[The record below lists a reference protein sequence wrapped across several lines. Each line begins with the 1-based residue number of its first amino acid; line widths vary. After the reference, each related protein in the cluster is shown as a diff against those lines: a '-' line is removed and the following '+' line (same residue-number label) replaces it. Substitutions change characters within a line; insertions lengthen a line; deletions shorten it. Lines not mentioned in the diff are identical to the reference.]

1 MSRRLNVLVDDM
13 LSELE
18 SELES
23 EMETESFAAFDAGV
37 PFSCSG
43 WESDPQSFSITAAR
57 AFCKDAFNVTV
68 STADTVTCTGT
79 TCVVHFTQ
87 PGGWPSFNITVDM
100 SQVPGLVTVSG
111 TADPFRMRQQI
122 CSYTYSCDYNGG
134 ISFTRSGDC
143 RTT

>member
-1 MSRRLNVLVDDM
+1 VSRRLNVLVDDM

-18 SELES
+18 SEMES
-23 EMETESFAAFDAGV
+23 ESFAASDAGV

-79 TCVVHFTQ
+79 TCIVRFSA
-87 PGGWPSFNITVDM
+87 PGGWPVFNITVDM

-111 TADPFRMRQQI
+111 TADPMRMRQQI
-122 CSYTYSCDYNGG
+122 CSYSYFCDVTGSIN
-134 ISFTRSGDC
+134 FTRSGNC